1 MCCSSS
7 PDVVGTHLANLIRHR
22 DERARS
28 ERRSYEKAVLKVQTL
43 VDLFELYGDYRAAPR
58 RRIQSAPVIREAAP
72 TIVEAPRP
80 PPRVQA
86 LSPAQQARMTIVDLE
101 IDWDG
106 DATAEC
112 AVVSLHGPR
121 VWQSDD

>member
-1 MCCSSS
+1 M
-7 PDVVGTHLANLIRHR
+7 
-22 DERARS
+22 
-28 ERRSYEKAVLKVQTL
+28 QTL
-43 VDLFELYGDYRAAPR
+43 VDLFELYGDFRAAPR
-58 RRIQSAPVIREAAP
+58 RRIASAPAIREVAP
-72 TIVEAPRP
+72 TRVEAPRIVEAPRQP
-80 PPRVQA
+80 AHAQA